1 VNFERDPETGKIIHE
16 FNADPETIETRDYL
30 INLIWSH
37 QKLNF
42 KDGAYKV
49 PFQGSQNLLVLERA
63 GKALIALNDNDVERL
78 SATVQTSFGPHVR
91 LHDYSGSNEDDVT
104 TDSHGRVTISVPN
117 MSYAFFGPSGIT
129 GGFSP
134 ASKRTAQEFQLDDDL
149 GDSRASGLGYGGKI
163 TSEDFRKAGSIWVAS
178 DTPARVSVFTEGERH
193 IEIRVHKPDKT
204 GAKSATSGNETATST
219 ASNIKPLTLEFMADR
234 EGYHQLSA
242 RLTEAGEA
250 PTRGYIK
257 VEYEAPSRS
266 AKF

>member
-1 VNFERDPETGKIIHE
+1 MFQAEAGIGSTVTVITTTDASSLIFSIDSPPLPGRDMPRSNHS
-16 FNADPETIETRDYL
+16 
-30 INLIWSH
+30 INND
-37 QKLNF
+37 K
-42 KDGAYKV
+42 KV
-49 PFQGSQNLLVLERA
+49 LFPGSPGLGSSGFR
-63 GKALIALNDNDVERL
+63 
-78 SATVQTSFGPHVR
+78 SPVR
-91 LHDYSGSNEDDVT
+91 EAFEDDVI
-104 TDSHGRVTISVPN
+104 TDGDGRVTISVPN
-117 MSYAFFGPSGIT
+117 MSYAVFGPSGIT

-134 ASKRTAQEFQLDDDL
+134 ASKRTTQEFQLDDDL

-163 TSEDFRKAGSIWVAS
+163 TSEDFRKAGSIWVAG

-204 GAKSATSGNETATST
+204 GAKSATSGNETATGT

>member
-1 VNFERDPETGKIIHE
+1 H
-16 FNADPETIETRDYL
+16 
-30 INLIWSH
+30 LIWSH

-104 TDSHGRVTISVPN
+104 TDSHGRGTICVAT

-149 GDSRASGLGYGGKI
+149 GDSRASGLGYGGKN
-163 TSEDFRKAGSIWVAS
+163 TRAGLRK
-178 DTPARVSVFTEGERH
+178 
-193 IEIRVHKPDKT
+193 
-204 GAKSATSGNETATST
+204 
-219 ASNIKPLTLEFMADR
+219 
-234 EGYHQLSA
+234 Q
-242 RLTEAGEA
+242 
-250 PTRGYIK
+250 TRG
-257 VEYEAPSRS
+257 
-266 AKF
+266 